1 VVDAGGAGVPGISVT
16 FVVSTG
22 GGTLTGASTS
32 TSAAGVA
39 TVGSWT
45 LGTVAGANTV
55 TATAAGIPSV
65 VFAATAAAGPATNLL
80 VTPSAPV
87 LAPGA
92 TQQLAVSV
100 SDQYGNVL
108 AAAPVTYATGNAAVA
123 TVSNSG
129 LVTAVA
135 RGNTGITVS
144 SGAVNKA
151 VSLTVA
157 GRPSGASRTDVP
169 ESGQPFGV
177 GVSINDVL
185 LVGEPFNNR
194 VGRFDLPSLTL
205 GTTTVVGADPDDIA
219 FSPDG
224 KTAYVTNVVSATLS
238 VIDVATNTQTRA
250 IAMPGPAYRVAMS
263 GDGAKLYVTTA
274 DGYLATVNV
283 QTSVVTSL
291 AIGGA
296 LNGIALHPT
305 QALLYVSSTSGA
317 VTEVSRTTGLVTRT
331 FAVPGTAQE
340 LAISADGSQLFVAN
354 ESGALEVRS
363 TSSLALQST
372 VPAASN
378 AFGLAVSPDNTQI
391 YVSQPAAGTVLVLD
405 RASLTVVK
413 TFTGGS
419 PRRIAFDRNGATAII
434 ANEAGYV
441 TFIR

>member
-45 LGTVAGANTV
+45 LGTVAGAKTV
-55 TATAAGIPSV
+55 TAT
-65 VFAATAAAGPATNLL
+65 
-80 VTPSAPV
+80 
-87 LAPGA
+87 
-92 TQQLAVSV
+92 
-100 SDQYGNVL
+100 
-108 AAAPVTYATGNAAVA
+108 
-123 TVSNSG
+123 
-129 LVTAVA
+129 A

-177 GVSINDVL
+177 GVSVNDVL

-194 VGRFDLPSLTL
+194 VGRCDRPSRTL

-238 VIDVATNTQTRA
+238 VIDVATNIQTRA
-250 IAMPGPAYRVAMS
+250 IAMPDPAYRVAMS

-274 DGYLATVNV
+274 
-283 QTSVVTSL
+283 
-291 AIGGA
+291 
-296 LNGIALHPT
+296 
-305 QALLYVSSTSGA
+305 
-317 VTEVSRTTGLVTRT
+317 
-331 FAVPGTAQE
+331 
-340 LAISADGSQLFVAN
+340 
-354 ESGALEVRS
+354 VR
-363 TSSLALQST
+363 
-372 VPAASN
+372 
-378 AFGLAVSPDNTQI
+378 
-391 YVSQPAAGTVLVLD
+391 
-405 RASLTVVK
+405 
-413 TFTGGS
+413 
-419 PRRIAFDRNGATAII
+419 
-434 ANEAGYV
+434 
-441 TFIR
+441 